1 MNIIWRL
8 WIAFGRFIC
17 PGITTNAPITIPLS
31 HRRKK
36 TCTGWGREE
45 GTCSRLPNSAIA
57 EMIVAALEQV
67 ARDGETFI
75 LEDGKC
81 K

>member
-1 MNIIWRL
+1 MHPSQFPKRADGTRFH
-8 WIAFGRFIC
+8 IAEKDLYWVRDAKKEPVAVC
-17 PGITTNAPITIPLS
+17 PT
-31 HRRKK
+31 
-36 TCTGWGREE
+36 RE
-45 GTCSRLPNSAIA
+45 IA
-57 EMIVAALEQV
+57 EMVVAALEFQ

>member
-1 MNIIWRL
+1 MHPSQFPKRADSTRFH
-8 WIAFGRFIC
+8 IAEKDLYWVRDAKKEPVAVC
-17 PGITTNAPITIPLS
+17 PT
-31 HRRKK
+31 R
-36 TCTGWGREE
+36 
-45 GTCSRLPNSAIA
+45 AIA

>member
-1 MNIIWRL
+1 MTLHPSQFPKRADGTRFVVALDAVWCFENIDM
-8 WIAFGRFIC
+8 IC
-17 PGITTNAPITIPLS
+17 DCPN
-31 HRRKK
+31 
-36 TCTGWGREE
+36 EE
-45 GTCSRLPNSAIA
+45 TA
-57 EMIVAALEQV
+57 EMVAAALERM

>member
-1 MNIIWRL
+1 MGGSSVR
-8 WIAFGRFIC
+8 
-17 PGITTNAPITIPLS
+17 GITTNAPITIPL
-31 HRRKK
+31 HIAEKDLYWVRDAKK
-36 TCTGWGREE
+36 EPVAVCPTR
-45 GTCSRLPNSAIA
+45 AIA

>member
-1 MNIIWRL
+1 MHPSQFPKRADGTRFYVFRV
-8 WIAFGRFIC
+8 AFDDSFNVYAGDKLLAECR
-17 PGITTNAPITIPLS
+17 TKAM
-31 HRRKK
+31 
-36 TCTGWGREE
+36 
-45 GTCSRLPNSAIA
+45 A
-57 EMIVAALEQV
+57 EMVAAALEFQ